1 MNATKTLAP
10 EMKDAL
16 KAAVRP
22 MAFAGIF
29 SLGSNLLFLAMPL
42 YMMQVYSRVV
52 VSGSIP
58 TLLFLTLAVTIAFIV
73 MSALEELRGRILI
86 KIGTMIDRKLAPRL
100 LDAIVAA
107 GLRAG
112 RPVRSH
118 ALRDLD
124 TFRQGLA
131 GHVTNA
137 VFDAPWSPV
146 FLLVIWMVDW
156 RLGLLATFGGVALF
170 SLALVNEYVT
180 RPAMREANTAGQRSY
195 AATDSGL
202 RNAEV
207 IHAMGMLPGL
217 THRWNGDRLT
227 MLRAQE
233 QASERGGTVS
243 AAIRFLRMF
252 LQIAVLGGGAFLVID
267 GVTGPGVMF
276 GSMILMSKAMAPI
289 ERAVGSWQA
298 ITNTRQA
305 FARLNEL
312 LAEFPAPETGMELPR
327 PKGHLAVEQA
337 LYAFPG
343 TNKPLLKNINFRLE
357 PGDCLGLI
365 GPSGAGKSSLARLLI
380 GVSRPTGG
388 AVRLDGA
395 EMHSWARGHLGRHV
409 GYLPQDVELFS
420 GTVRENISRFVA
432 QPDDQKVLEAARM
445 AGIHDL
451 ILRLPNGYD
460 TELGEGGAVLSIGQR
475 QRVALARALYDNP
488 SFVVLDEPNAS
499 LDAEGENALLSA
511 IVELRKMGSTVVVIS
526 HRMSAL
532 KHANKILLLRDGVVE
547 NFGPRDAV
555 LSKLMP
561 TPVSKAANQGG
572 AGQPANGA
580 QPAQR
585 SPQAPIADNA
595 ANTGEAR
602 PAKAEPAQLADA
614 ASPEANK
621 VPARSS

>member
-1 MNATKTLAP
+1 MSDPTSVAP

-16 KAAVRP
+16 KAGYRP
-22 MAFAGIF
+22 MAFAALF
-29 SLGSNLLFLAMPL
+29 SFGSNILFLAMPL
-42 YMMQVYSRVV
+42 YMMQVFSRVV
-52 VSGSIP
+52 VSGSES
-58 TLLFLTLAVTIAFIV
+58 TLVYLTIAATAAFIV
-73 MSALEELRGRILI
+73 MGALEELRGRILI

-100 LDAIVAA
+100 LDAVVAA

-118 ALRDLD
+118 VLRDLD

-131 GHVTNA
+131 GSVTNA
-137 VFDAPWSPV
+137 VFDAPWAPI
-146 FLLVIWMVDW
+146 FLGVIWMVDW
-156 RLGLLATFGGVALF
+156 RLGLIATGGAFLLLGLAVL
-170 SLALVNEYVT
+170 NEYVT
-180 RPAMREANTAGQRSY
+180 RPALQEANIAGQRSY

-217 THRWNGDRLT
+217 TQRWNGDRLT
-227 MLRAQE
+227 MLRSQE

-243 AAIRFLRMF
+243 AAIRFLRLF
-252 LQIAVLGGGAFLVID
+252 LQVAILGGGALLVIE
-267 GVTGPGVMF
+267 GITGPGVMF
-276 GSMILMSKAMAPI
+276 GSMILMSKALAPV

-298 ITNTRQA
+298 IIQTRQA
-305 FARLNEL
+305 FGRLNGL
-312 LAEFPAPETGMELPR
+312 LNEFPAMETGMELPR
-327 PKGHLAVEQA
+327 PSGRLSVEQA
-337 LYAFPG
+337 VYAFPG
-343 TNKPLLKNINFRLE
+343 SQKPLLKGINFSLE

-380 GVSRPTGG
+380 GVQRPISG

-395 EMHSWARGHLGRHV
+395 EMHSWSRSHIGRHV

-420 GTVRENISRFVA
+420 GTVRENISRFVTNI
-432 QPDDQKVLEAARM
+432 DDQKVLEAAQM
-445 AGIHDL
+445 AGIHEL

-460 TELGEGGAVLSIGQR
+460 TELGEGGATLSVGQR
-475 QRVALARALYDNP
+475 QRVALARALYDKP

-499 LDAEGENALLSA
+499 LDSDGENALLSA

-532 KHANKILLLRDGVVE
+532 KFANKILLLRDGVIE

-555 LSKLMP
+555 LAKLAP
-561 TPVSKAANQGG
+561 TPVAQPGTGQQSAAGPQQVAPQPGQAPQAGSNQQ
-572 AGQPANGA
+572 GQP
-580 QPAQR
+580 
-585 SPQAPIADNA
+585 
-595 ANTGEAR
+595 
-602 PAKAEPAQLADA
+602 PAQLRPTNVA
-614 ASPEANK
+614 ATTTEPNNQ

>member
-1 MNATKTLAP
+1 MSQDNQLAP
-10 EMKDAL
+10 EMKEAL
-16 KAAVRP
+16 LSASRP
-22 MAFAGIF
+22 MVFAALF
-29 SLGSNLLFLAMPL
+29 SFGSNILFLAMPL

-52 VSGSIP
+52 VSGSVP
-58 TLLFLTLAVTIAFIV
+58 TLMFLTIACTIAFIV

-86 KIGTMIDRKLAPRL
+86 KIGTMLDRKLAGRL
-100 LDAIVAA
+100 LDSVVAA

-118 ALRDLD
+118 VLRDLD

-131 GHVTNA
+131 GSVTNA
-137 VFDAPWSPV
+137 VLDAPWSPI
-146 FLLVIWMVDW
+146 FLLVIFLIDW
-156 RLGLLATFGGVALF
+156 RLGLVAFVGAVLL
-170 SLALVNEYVT
+170 LALAALNEYVT
-180 RPAMREANTAGQRSY
+180 RPAMKEANLAGQRSY

-217 THRWNGDRLT
+217 AKRWNGDRLT
-227 MLRAQE
+227 MLQAQE
-233 QASERGGTVS
+233 NASERGGTVS
-243 AAIRFLRMF
+243 ATIRFLRMF
-252 LQIAVLGGGAFLVID
+252 LQIAILGGGALLVID
-267 GVTGPGVMF
+267 GLTGPGVMF
-276 GSMILMSKAMAPI
+276 GSMMLMGKALAPV

-298 ITNTRQA
+298 IIMTRQA
-305 FARLNEL
+305 FQRLNGL
-312 LAEFPAPETGMELPR
+312 LREFPAMETGMELPR
-327 PKGHLAVEQA
+327 PAGRLAVEQ
-337 LYAFPG
+337 LVYAFPG
-343 TNKPLLKNINFRLE
+343 TQKPLLKSLNFALE

-380 GVSRPTGG
+380 GVSQPSSG

-395 EMHSWARGHLGRHV
+395 EMHSWSRSNLGRHV

-420 GTVRENISRFVA
+420 GTVRDNISRFTVDA
-432 QPDDQKVLEAARM
+432 SDQKVLEAARM

-460 TELGEGGAVLSIGQR
+460 SELGEGGAVLSAGQR

-499 LDAEGENALLSA
+499 LDSDGENALLSA

-532 KHANKILLLRDGVVE
+532 KFANKILLLRDGMIE

-555 LSKLMP
+555 LAKLMP
-561 TPVSKAANQGG
+561 APV
-572 AGQPANGA
+572 A
-580 QPAQR
+580 QPGPAPQ
-585 SPQAPIADNA
+585 QAPQVTAEAKTNAIA
-595 ANTGEAR
+595 T
-602 PAKAEPAQLADA
+602 P
-614 ASPEANK
+614 S
-621 VPARSS
+621 